1 MFLVLD
7 RAEVN
12 ELKSIFL
19 GLLKLQVSLLVFKM
33 QRKDEFLWLVP
44 AAHACQLMLP
54 LVEVFGAF
62 EIEAEGH
69 TGAEASLAV
78 LEVADWV
85 KRKI

>member
-1 MFLVLD
+1 MVD

-12 ELKSIFL
+12 ELKSLFL
-19 GLLKLQVSLLVFKM
+19 GLPKVEVSVLVFKM